1 VEADLEVIIAGSPK
15 PEEAFPKRLEGK
27 PKRTEG
33 KSKDSSSA
41 NRTFSKT
48 CIRFPGEAR
57 FLRRARFV
65 ISDIPVMARHT
76 SILSDFQEARIAIFL
91 RRPLE

>member
-1 VEADLEVIIAGSPK
+1 VEADLEVTSPVRQSRRK
-15 PEEAFPKRLEGK
+15 RFQSRLEGK